1 METEIDDPAS
11 GEDAPDELVSED
23 FAGDLSPGDLPGD
36 LDDDLDDVPAPVN
49 PPIDATIVVLGVPE
63 SARQQL
69 VRAGARVFDL
79 LPEDLGSAET
89 ADVIVV
95 STRVPRGQCQSIVS
109 ALMERSGQP
118 IVALAHAGG
127 EASAV
132 EIMRAGGTA
141 VVAEGNED
149 ALRAF
154 LADDD
159 YSTPLAETY
168 ETQVGRRRSQD
179 LGGRAKDPVTNL
191 PAAAG
196 FEARLREIEQTGEP
210 MRIGFLRV
218 LNFDQTARRLAFEA
232 TGILRRRLAAQYQEV
247 ARLRDIELFSLGPA
261 DFAFVAPALD
271 PEGAERLGRELAR
284 FTESFSP
291 TVHGPLG
298 LAMGH
303 AGQESGSE
311 VGGLRE
317 LAQRAVGVA
326 AVQEGSAVVSAEELS
341 RTLTSTTELEVALRL
356 LFAIERHDPAGPS
369 HGTRV
374 AGYAAELAQRLGFEG
389 TDRAHIRFAAHLH
402 DIGKIGLPVAA
413 MFDQGSLDEEALAAY
428 RSHPERGE
436 RYLRISAGRQIAVAI
451 RAHHEHWDGSGFPD
465 GLAGIEI
472 PVAARIIVVADAWDR
487 MATQSEGGAPPPETI
502 IAALREAAGTRFD
515 PSVVDAAVELLEQ
528 AVTAGDEAGV
538 AS

>member
-1 METEIDDPAS
+1 MDTEIDDPAAGDS
-11 GEDAPDELVSED
+11 PPDELVGED
-23 FAGDLSPGDLPGD
+23 FAGDLIP
-36 LDDDLDDVPAPVN
+36 DDLDEVSVSAIPQ
-49 PPIDATIVVLGVPE
+49 IDATIVVMGVPE
-63 SARQQL
+63 STRQQFT
-69 VRAGARVFDL
+69 RSGARVFDL
-79 LPEDLGSAET
+79 APEDLGGAESA
-89 ADVIVV
+89 DLIVV

-109 ALMERSGQP
+109 ALMERTTKP
-118 IVALAHAGG
+118 VVALAHAGG

-154 LADDD
+154 LANDDH
-159 YSTPLAETY
+159 STPLAETY
-168 ETQVGRRRSQD
+168 ETQVGRRRSRD
-179 LGGRAKDPVTNL
+179 LGGRARDPVTNL

-218 LNFDQTARRLAFEA
+218 LNFDQTARRLALEA
-232 TGILRRRLAAQYQEV
+232 TGILRRRLAAHYQEV
-247 ARLRDIELFSLGPA
+247 ARLREIELFSLGPA

-271 PEGAERLGRELAR
+271 ADGAERLGRELAR

-291 TVHGPLG
+291 TIHGPLG
-298 LAMGH
+298 LAVGH
-303 AGQESGSE
+303 AGQESGSD

-356 LFAIERHDPAGPS
+356 LFAVERHDPAGPS

-402 DIGKIGLPVAA
+402 DIGKIGLPVAG
-413 MFDQGSLDEEALAAY
+413 MFDDGALADEALAAY
-428 RSHPERGE
+428 RSHAERGE
-436 RYLRISAGRQIAVAI
+436 RYLRISAGRDIAAAV

-465 GLAGIEI
+465 GLARIEI
-472 PVAARIIVVADAWDR
+472 PVAARIIAVADAWDR
-487 MATQSEGGAPPPETI
+487 LATPAEGTGPPPEAI
-502 IAALREAAGTRFD
+502 GAVLREAAGTRFD